1 MPLRLPVGSPAAMS
15 PPTTSSPEARIAR
28 AMLDGFEKHYAAMR
42 HAGHRA
48 KLWFENGEWRTL
60 TRTLSER
67 VDYYDT
73 RVTECVEGLRRDF
86 PKDVLDERHWGRVK
100 LEYIALLL
108 NHRQPELAEIFFNSV
123 SCRILDRTY
132 FHNQFIFVRPSIST
146 EYLDLEEPSYR
157 CYYPGK
163 SGLRSTIE
171 KVVQDF
177 RLSRPFA
184 DLKRD
189 VGLVVRAL
197 RLALPRP
204 LKVEPNHQLQVL
216 ESLFFRGNVAYIVGR
231 ALNGI
236 ERWPF
241 VVPIIHDGAGQ
252 LVLDAVI
259 LDPKQL
265 TILFSSTRAYFLVDA
280 DVPATYISFLHKL
293 IPTKPV
299 WELYAMLGLG
309 KMSKALFYRD
319 FLHHLRHSTDPFILA
334 PGTKGLVMGV
344 FTLGSFPYVFK
355 VIRDK
360 ALPPKDVDKKT
371 VLEKYQFVKRAD
383 RAGRMSDTL
392 EFSDVAFPKERFSPE
407 LLAELEA
414 TVPSLLDVTHDTVF
428 VKHLYIERRL
438 RPLDLYLQKCSD
450 EECEAVMKDFGRCMK
465 ELAAANIFAGD
476 LLYKNFGV
484 TRLGRVVFY
493 DYDELEPVTTVN
505 FRDLPTATHDED
517 ETRGEAWFSVDP
529 HDVFPEEWK
538 HFLYTSPRVQAALEK
553 HHPDLFRANSWREVK
568 RQLQEGRVIHTLP
581 YPDEVRFVRRFPQ
594 ASGSVPAHVVGS
606 PMP

>member
-1 MPLRLPVGSPAAMS
+1 MSDFPV
-15 PPTTSSPEARIAR
+15 EARIAR
-28 AMLDGFEKHYAAMR
+28 AMLDGFEQHYALMR
-42 HAGHRA
+42 HVGHQAR
-48 KLWFENGEWRTL
+48 LMFERGEWRKIND
-60 TRTLSER
+60 TLSER
-67 VDYYDT
+67 VDYYDQ
-73 RVTECVEGLRRDF
+73 RVRDCVAGLRRDF
-86 PKDVLDERHWGRVK
+86 PAGLLDETHWGRVK

-108 NHRQPELAEIFFNSV
+108 DHRQPELAEIFFNSV

-157 CYYPGK
+157 CYYPGR
-163 SGLRSTIE
+163 SGLRTTLE

-184 DLKRD
+184 NLKRD
-189 VGLVVRAL
+189 VGHVVRAL

-204 LKVEPNHQLQVL
+204 LHLEPNHQLQVL

-236 ERWPF
+236 DRWPF
-241 VVPIIHDGAGQ
+241 VVPILHDASGQ
-252 LVLDAVI
+252 LVLDAII

-265 TILFSSTRAYFLVDA
+265 AILFSSTRAYFLVDA
-280 DVPATYISFLHKL
+280 DVPATYVNFLQKML
-293 IPTKPV
+293 PTKPT

-319 FLHHLRHSTDPFILA
+319 FLHHLRHSTDPFVLA
-334 PGTKGLVMGV
+334 PGTRGLVMGV
-344 FTLGSFPYVFK
+344 FTLPSFPYVFK

-371 VLEKYQFVKRAD
+371 VVAKYHLVKHTD

-392 EFSDVAFPKERFSPE
+392 EYSDVAFPRARFSPE
-407 LLAELEA
+407 LLHELQE
-414 TVPSLLDVTHDTVF
+414 TVPSLLDVTDDTVF
-428 VKHLYIERRL
+428 VKHLYLERRL
-438 RPLDLYLQKCSD
+438 RPLDLYLQGASD
-450 EECEAVMKDFGRCMK
+450 AEVDAVMNDFGRCLK

-493 DYDELEPVTTVN
+493 DYDELEPVTSMV
-505 FRDLPTATHDED
+505 FRDLPTASHDED
-517 ETRGEAWFSVDP
+517 ETRGEAWFSVGP
-529 HDVFPEEWK
+529 HDVFPEEWT
-538 HFLYTSPRVQAALEK
+538 HFLFTSPRVEAALKK
-553 HHPDLFRANSWREVK
+553 HHPDLFQASYWREVK
-568 RQLQEGRVIHTLP
+568 QQLVEGRVIHTLP
-581 YPDEVRFVRRFPQ
+581 YPEEKRFARRFP
-594 ASGSVPAHVVGS
+594 GSAGSLPAHVVGA